1 VGTYIE
7 SAALIGKRTAEL
19 HNTLGSSAENPDFA
33 PESFTPHYQRS
44 MYQSMRNLAGRT
56 LQVLE
61 RNLRVQS
68 DDARGTALRVLAD
81 QDVML
86 ARFRNR
92 LAEPINALRIRCHGD
107 YHLGQLLYTGN
118 DFVVTD
124 FEGEPLHPLNERR
137 MKRSPLRDV
146 AGMLRSFDYAVNA

>member
-1 VGTYIE
+1 DPAARSLVGTYID

-61 RNLRVQS
+61 RNLRTLS
-68 DDARGTALRVLAD
+68 DDARESATRVVVS
-81 QDVML
+81 QDAML
-86 ARFRNR
+86 ARSRN
-92 LAEPINALRIRCHGD
+92 LLGEPINALRIRCHGD
-107 YHLGQLLYTGN
+107 YHLGQLLYTGK

-137 MKRSPLRDV
+137 MKRSPLR
-146 AGMLRSFDYAVNA
+146 